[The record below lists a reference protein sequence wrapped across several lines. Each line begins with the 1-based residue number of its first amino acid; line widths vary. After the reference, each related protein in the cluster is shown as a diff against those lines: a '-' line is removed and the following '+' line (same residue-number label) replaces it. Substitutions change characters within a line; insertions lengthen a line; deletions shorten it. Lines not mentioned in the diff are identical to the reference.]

1 MQNNQGAA
9 TQEQSINQENKQET
23 RLCSICLAFFGTAA
37 TQFYCS
43 KCYQSIIKESNQ
55 EIQQQQQI
63 VQENKQQGEVVKQKE
78 DPSKCRV
85 CKRKLGIAGI
95 QCKCE
100 AFFCNKHR
108 LPEDHQCTFDH
119 AEKAKQLLIKNNP
132 LVDPQK
138 LEKI

>member
-23 RLCSICLAFFGTAA
+23 RLCNICLTFFGTAA

-43 KCYQSIIKESNQ
+43 KCYQTILKETSSETKQQKQVVQ
-55 EIQQQQQI
+55 EI
-63 VQENKQQGEVVKQKE
+63 KQQDEVIKMKE
-78 DPSKCRV
+78 NPSKCKV
-85 CKRKLGIAGI
+85 CKRKLGISGI

-100 AFFCNKHR
+100 AYFCNKHR
-108 LPEDHQCTFDH
+108 LPEEHQCTFDH

-132 LVDPQK
+132 FVNIKK
-138 LEKI
+138 LEEL

>member
-23 RLCSICLAFFGTAA
+23 RLCNLCMTFFGTAA

-43 KCYQSIIKESNQ
+43 KCYQSIIKESSA

-63 VQENKQQGEVVKQKE
+63 VQEKKEKDEVVKLNE
-78 DPSKCRV
+78 DPSKCKI

-100 AFFCNKHR
+100 AYFCNKHR
-108 LPEDHQCTFDH
+108 LPEEHQCTFDH
-119 AEKAKQLLIKNNP
+119 AEKAKQLLRKNNP

-138 LEKI
+138 LEKL

>member
-23 RLCSICLAFFGTAA
+23 RLCNACMTFYGTAA

-43 KCYQSIIKESNQ
+43 KCYQIIIKETNL
-55 EIQQQQQI
+55 ETNQQQQI
-63 VQENKQQGEVVKQKE
+63 VQEIKQQEEVIKMKE
-78 DPSKCRV
+78 DPSKCKV
-85 CKRKLGIAGI
+85 CKRKLGISGI

-100 AFFCNKHR
+100 AYFCNKHR
-108 LPEDHQCTFDH
+108 LPEEHQCTFDH

-132 LVDPQK
+132 LVNIKK
-138 LEKI
+138 LEQL